1 VDEQGEWTRQA
12 IDVMTAWAN
21 GEEGS
26 NLSLASRVGEDV
38 GAGPEGALKLTVGL
52 INLAGILLCQLEEQ
66 SGSDKS
72 TLLRDAAAVTL

>member
-1 VDEQGEWTRQA
+1 MDPPSHRCHDSVGYWRRRRQP
-12 IDVMTAWAN
+12 VR
-21 GEEGS
+21 
-26 NLSLASRVGEDV
+26 ASRVGEYV

-72 TLLRDAAAVTL
+72 TLLQDAAAVTL